1 MIYQSI
7 TFFFFLCGRNFLP
20 SIQSCIRNNFK
31 IDSQKLP
38 SQEYLAG
45 LFLFHPEA
53 QDSDW
58 PGNKSCD
65 TGPEFHSNSEKPGRE
80 IKWIFN
86 QKQNTESGIH
96 RGLFWTLTG
105 LSNMKDCA
113 RRLLRK
119 WSWANRMLSKS
130 RVELICC
137 KSCENWDSKTS
148 T

>member
-1 MIYQSI
+1 M
-7 TFFFFLCGRNFLP
+7 R
-20 SIQSCIRNNFK
+20 IQFT
-31 IDSQKLP
+31 QAKLP

-53 QDSDW
+53 LDFDW

-65 TGPEFHSNSEKPGRE
+65 TGLEFHSNSETPRRE

-86 QKQNTESGIH
+86 QKQNTQSGIH
-96 RGLFWTLTG
+96 REMFWTLTG

-137 KSCENWDSKTS
+137 KSCENWDSRTS
-148 T
+148 TWRTMQNNDIKIQYIHYYYAWSQFEY